1 MVLFQCYE
9 RTVFKSMNALPNALR
24 VGETESDPDNTI
36 SNQTYQV
43 RAHRLICKMVDN
55 LVNRLCAFWANLEEK
70 RIFDMKRKSVFSIAM
85 SLLLAATLTVAVSA
99 FQVDSFTKPIDDTSM
114 NGYLYRSSSS
124 SYVFSA
130 ETTID
135 SNPTRDASLYVS
147 VTVVPYTASS
157 ETQFEEDHTD
167 HSHYVAVTSPSAS
180 TTNAKSASGNH
191 SATIW
196 DGTQSSSNYGKT
208 SWSKSGNN

>member
-1 MVLFQCYE
+1 
-9 RTVFKSMNALPNALR
+9 
-24 VGETESDPDNTI
+24 
-36 SNQTYQV
+36 
-43 RAHRLICKMVDN
+43 
-55 LVNRLCAFWANLEEK
+55 
-70 RIFDMKRKSVFSIAM
+70 MKRKSVFSIAM
-85 SLLLAATLTVAVSA
+85 SLLLVATLTVAVSA
-99 FQVDSFTKPIDDTSM
+99 YQVDSFTKPIDDTSM

-147 VTVVPYTASS
+147 VTVVPLNTSAF
-157 ETQFEEDHTD
+157 EIQFEEDNTD

-208 SWSKSGNN
+208 SWSKSDQTN

>member
-1 MVLFQCYE
+1 
-9 RTVFKSMNALPNALR
+9 
-24 VGETESDPDNTI
+24 
-36 SNQTYQV
+36 
-43 RAHRLICKMVDN
+43 
-55 LVNRLCAFWANLEEK
+55 
-70 RIFDMKRKSVFSIAM
+70 MKRKSVFSIAM

-99 FQVDSFTKPIDDTSM
+99 YQVDSFTKPIDDTSM

-147 VTVVPYTASS
+147 VTVVPFNTSAFKP
-157 ETQFEEDHTD
+157 QFAEDHTD

-180 TTNAKSASGNH
+180 TTDAASASGHH

-196 DGTQSSSNYGKT
+196 DGTQSSSNYGDT
-208 SWSKSGNN
+208 SWSKSGQTN

>member
-1 MVLFQCYE
+1 ML
-9 RTVFKSMNALPNALR
+9 RTQVVQKHTCFSYAFR

-36 SNQTYQV
+36 SDQTYQV

-55 LVNRLCAFWANLEEK
+55 LVNRLCAFWANLEER

-99 FQVDSFTKPIDDTSM
+99 YQVDSFTKPIDDTSM

-147 VTVVPYTASS
+147 VTVVPFNTSAF
-157 ETQFEEDHTD
+157 EPQFAEDHTD

-180 TTNAKSASGNH
+180 TTDAASASGYH

-196 DGTQSSSNYGKT
+196 DGTQSSSNYGET
-208 SWSKSGNN
+208 SWSKSD